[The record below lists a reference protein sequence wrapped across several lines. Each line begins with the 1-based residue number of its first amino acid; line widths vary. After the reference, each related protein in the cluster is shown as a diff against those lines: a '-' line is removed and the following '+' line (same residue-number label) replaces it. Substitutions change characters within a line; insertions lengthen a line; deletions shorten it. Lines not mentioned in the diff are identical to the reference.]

1 MKDETKTVEKKMREN
16 QKGRDS
22 TVGRKKKREK
32 EEKKR
37 EKEEKKK
44 EKDYDKKKEKRK
56 RKKRRKRRRKRKK
69 ESEKENRLMS
79 PDVGGQEETVRQEG
93 SPSYGDRL
101 EQPT

>member
-22 TVGRKKKREK
+22 TVGRK
-32 EEKKR
+32 KKR